1 MPKHLIDH
9 LNAIP
14 DPRIGNHLRHNLI
27 DVLTIALTATI
38 CAIDSFTDM
47 EEFGYA
53 RQEWFESFLELPNG
67 IPSHDTFA
75 RVFSLLDPEAVERCF
90 INWTA
95 DVYTLTQGEVVA
107 IDGKTLRGSHHRA
120 NNKRAIHTLCAW
132 ATEQKAVLAQR
143 KVEGKT
149 NEITVIPDLLDL
161 LNLKGCV
168 VTLDAMGCQKDI
180 AAKIKEKKADYVL
193 ALKGNQSS
201 LHDDVQ
207 LFLEDAQKNAFKDV
221 PNSFYKHVEK
231 GHGRIDIRRYWTTD
245 AIDFLDQKDEWKA
258 LKTIG
263 MVESERQIGDRVSVE
278 RRFYLSSLPS
288 DAKQFA
294 NAVRQHWQI
303 ENGLHHV
310 LDVTFREDEQRMR
323 LKNSAQNRA
332 LLRRCVVNLLKQETT
347 SKRSSRGKRLK
358 AGFDF
363 PYLKTVLALAYRL
376 SERS

>member
-1 MPKHLIDH
+1 M
-9 LNAIP
+9 
-14 DPRIGNHLRHNLI
+14 
-27 DVLTIALTATI
+27 
-38 CAIDSFTDM
+38 
-47 EEFGYA
+47 
-53 RQEWFESFLELPNG
+53 
-67 IPSHDTFA
+67 
-75 RVFSLLDPEAVERCF
+75 
-90 INWTA
+90 
-95 DVYTLTQGEVVA
+95 
-107 IDGKTLRGSHHRA
+107 
-120 NNKRAIHTLCAW
+120 
-132 ATEQKAVLAQR
+132 
-143 KVEGKT
+143 
-149 NEITVIPDLLDL
+149 IPDLLDL
-161 LNLKGCV
+161 LALKGCV
-168 VTLDAMGCQKDI
+168 VTIDAMGCQKDI
-180 AAKIKEKKADYVL
+180 AAKIKEKKADDVL

-207 LFLEDAQKNAFKDV
+207 LFLEDAQNNAFKDV
-221 PNSFYKHVEK
+221 PHSFYKHVEK

-245 AIDFLDQKDEWKA
+245 AIDFLDQKDDWKA

-263 MVESERQIGDRVSVE
+263 MVESERQIGDRVSVD

-294 NAVRQHWQI
+294 KAVRGHWQI

-323 LKNSAQNRA
+323 LKNSAQNMA

-347 SKRSSRGKRLK
+347 SKRSMRGKRIK